1 MYDLVFFF
9 FFFQAEDGIR
19 DGRVTGVQTCALPIY
34 REPKQLHGRMNEGI
48 SRETPDLA
56 ASQDTSTVE
65 HHEIKQTAAGSRD
78 EETSHDRKDNMDAD
92 KNRRDIHRK
101 TPHPRDRPI
110 IVGSGH
116 SEHALNK
123 QPRMRRANAFLW
135 CWGSLSPTP
144 ATAATTMEKIL
155 GEAAEAGKIRPSR
168 DR

>member
-1 MYDLVFFF
+1 
-9 FFFQAEDGIR
+9 
-19 DGRVTGVQTCALPIY
+19 
-34 REPKQLHGRMNEGI
+34 MNEGI

-78 EETSHDRKDNMDAD
+78 EETSHDREDNMDAD

-123 QPRMRRANAFLW
+123 QPRMRRANAFCGAGLVD
-135 CWGSLSPTP
+135 SE
-144 ATAATTMEKIL
+144 AAAGNRGYSHQKIL
-155 GEAAEAGKIRPSR
+155 GEAAEAAEIRPPR